1 MLRGM
6 HAVRIQL
13 TLPSIDLPTAQ
24 AMAPELREWMLEAGL
39 TKRGKGLDGFFSDKN
54 GRPAVGQ
61 PWGPAAQPYLRHKV
75 ETAPVCV
82 LDTWR
87 FYPIYWGEDVPV
99 SACSVCGSGSP
110 DEDTMISM
118 GIYERWLREQQVPEV
133 LCENC
138 GHSELLTDRYLDDVD
153 IVAPL
158 AITSASFEFLNHVLD
173 ELPDRFRPE
182 EWCISVTKV

>member
-1 MLRGM
+1 
-6 HAVRIQL
+6 
-13 TLPSIDLPTAQ
+13 
-24 AMAPELREWMLEAGL
+24 
-39 TKRGKGLDGFFSDKN
+39 
-54 GRPAVGQ
+54 
-61 PWGPAAQPYLRHKV
+61 
-75 ETAPVCV
+75 
-82 LDTWR
+82 
-87 FYPIYWGEDVPV
+87 
-99 SACSVCGSGSP
+99 
-110 DEDTMISM
+110 MISM